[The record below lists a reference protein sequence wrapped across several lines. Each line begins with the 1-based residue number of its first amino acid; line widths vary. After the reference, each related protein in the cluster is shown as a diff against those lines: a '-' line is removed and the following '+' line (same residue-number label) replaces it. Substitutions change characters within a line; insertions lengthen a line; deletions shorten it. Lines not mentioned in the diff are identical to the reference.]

1 MMPLGPRR
9 LEPQVL
15 AVERVNSTKKV
26 NTYSATLLFVV
37 IAVIERMHHTV
48 SFKDI

>member
-1 MMPLGPRR
+1 MMPLGPLR

-26 NTYSATLLFVV
+26 NTYSATAILFVV

-48 SFKDI
+48 SL